1 MKIYDE
7 KKINI
12 LNEDD
17 IDLEK
22 GYLIDDRLVTHIPF
36 KEGKPEKGHYEV
48 VKEYDNG
55 GKDVE
60 WVIDEPGEPD
70 IEEHDEYEDIQIYT
84 PYTEQE
90 LTDIKKEKIL
100 IEIEQLKQ
108 TIASTDYQ
116 VLKYIEGCYTDEE
129 FAEIKAHRE
138 MLRNLIGE
146 KEQELSELD

>member
-1 MKIYDE
+1 MKIYNVDKTE
-7 KKINI
+7 I
-12 LNEDD
+12 LNEKD

-22 GYLIDDRLVTHIPF
+22 GYLKDDQLVTHIPF
-36 KEGKPEKGHYEV
+36 KAGKPEKGHYET

-70 IEEHDEYEDIQIYT
+70 IEEHDEYEDIQVYI

-90 LTDIKKEKIL
+90 LTDIEKENISV
-100 IEIEQLKQ
+100 EIEQLKQ

-116 VLKYIEGCYTDEE
+116 VLKYIEGCYTEEE

-138 MLRNLIGE
+138 MLRNLINE

>member
-7 KKINI
+7 KKINV
-12 LNEDD
+12 LSEND

-22 GYLIDDRLVTHIPF
+22 GYLVDDQLVTHIPF
-36 KEGKPEKGHYEV
+36 KEGKPEKGHYET

-60 WVIDEPGEPD
+60 WVI
-70 IEEHDEYEDIQIYT
+70 EEHDEYEYIQVYV

-100 IEIEQLKQ
+100 VEIEQLKQ
-108 TIASTDYQ
+108 TISSTDYQ
-116 VLKYIEGCYTDEE
+116 VLKYSEGCYTDEE

-146 KEQELSELD
+146 KEIELSELD